1 MDICYQEGSS
11 LSKIGPFFIQGV
23 LYCVLIQI
31 AGTLS
36 SCIFQ
41 QELLRVFVVTWWTP
55 MVWTELWLIVRKQK
69 NPRWLSPKKYLLYS
83 MPLIVPIIN
92 VIVSFV
98 LETEDL
104 DAPNQAFNSV
114 RSSFKSFFKF
124 PSMKLEVLFVQ
135 LHFVLAA
142 GILVFM
148 VSDLVQFI
156 QKVRLYFSLWLHV
169 GSTCASSFLH
179 WKCRYS
185 TLLKLYAFLCSAF
198 FQRLLLG
205 QMLVSGCSLSES
217 RSWSLWGLPCLYWWL
232 KMCTFSFVR
241 RPRFMLFY

>member
-1 MDICYQEGSS
+1 
-11 LSKIGPFFIQGV
+11 
-23 LYCVLIQI
+23 
-31 AGTLS
+31 
-36 SCIFQ
+36 
-41 QELLRVFVVTWWTP
+41 
-55 MVWTELWLIVRKQK
+55 
-69 NPRWLSPKKYLLYS
+69 

-156 QKVRLYFSLWLHV
+156 QKVRLYFSL
-169 GSTCASSFLH
+169 
-179 WKCRYS
+179 
-185 TLLKLYAFLCSAF
+185 
-198 FQRLLLG
+198 
-205 QMLVSGCSLSES
+205 
-217 RSWSLWGLPCLYWWL
+217 
-232 KMCTFSFVR
+232 
-241 RPRFMLFY
+241 